1 MRRKPCVSFD
11 LLQLPPRHVSRGV
24 LQTVDELDPHSD
36 KGALLSEIAGD
47 GQALFEEENV
57 TELLVVV
64 GTPRRITG
72 VTPPDMIDLEGI
84 TGVDAP
90 LRRRGE

>member
-1 MRRKPCVSFD
+1 
-11 LLQLPPRHVSRGV
+11 V

-47 GQALFEEENV
+47 GQALFEEENL

-64 GTPRRITG
+64 GTPRGITG

-90 LRRRGE
+90 LRRRGERHDAATGTWPA